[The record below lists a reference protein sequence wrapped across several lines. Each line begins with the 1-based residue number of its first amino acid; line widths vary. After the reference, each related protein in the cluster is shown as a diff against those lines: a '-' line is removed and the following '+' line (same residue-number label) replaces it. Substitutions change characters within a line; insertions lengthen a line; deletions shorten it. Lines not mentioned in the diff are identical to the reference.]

1 MLRRALFANP
11 ALPRNFTRR
20 VARRIP
26 GNAKLCEDPSVPYSK
41 PLMTTHNELRVGLVS
56 DTHGLLR
63 PEARAFLAGC
73 DYIVHGGDVGGADI
87 LDELAHMAPLIAVRG
102 NNDTQVWAA
111 RLAQTELVR
120 VGGIFLYV
128 IHNLEELDIDP
139 AAAGVRVVVS
149 GHSHQPKIEERAGI
163 LYVNPGS
170 CGPRRFKLPISAGE
184 LTVSESAVKARIVDL
199 ALATQT

>member
-1 MLRRALFANP
+1 M
-11 ALPRNFTRR
+11 
-20 VARRIP
+20 
-26 GNAKLCEDPSVPYSK
+26 PYSK
-41 PLMTTHNELRVGLVS
+41 PLMTTHNHLRVGLVS

-73 DYIVHGGDVGGADI
+73 DYIVHGGDVGDADI
-87 LDELAHMAPLIAVRG
+87 LDALAHMAPLIAVRG

-139 AAAGVRVVVS
+139 VAAGVRVVVS
-149 GHSHQPKIEERAGI
+149 GHSHQPKVEERAGI

-184 LTVSESAVKARIVDL
+184 LTVSGSAVNARIVDL
-199 ALATQT
+199 AASI

>member
-1 MLRRALFANP
+1 
-11 ALPRNFTRR
+11 
-20 VARRIP
+20 
-26 GNAKLCEDPSVPYSK
+26 
-41 PLMTTHNELRVGLVS
+41 MTTHDHLRVGLVS

-73 DYIVHGGDVGGADI
+73 DYIVHGGDVGDAEI
-87 LDELAHMAPLIAVRG
+87 LDALALIAPLIAVRG
-102 NNDTQVWAA
+102 NNDTQIWAA

-120 VGGIFLYV
+120 IGNIFLYV

-139 AAAGVRVVVS
+139 VAAGVRVVVS

-184 LTVSESAVKARIVDL
+184 LTVSGSAVNARIIDL
-199 ALATQT
+199 APT

>member
-1 MLRRALFANP
+1 MLRRALLANS

-20 VARRIP
+20 AARRIP
-26 GNAKLCEDPSVPYSK
+26 GYAKLCEDPSVPYSR
-41 PLMTTHNELRVGLVS
+41 PFMTTQNELRVGLVS

-73 DYIVHGGDVGGADI
+73 DYIVHGGDVGHAEI
-87 LDELAHMAPLIAVRG
+87 LDDLALMAPLIAVRG
-102 NNDTQVWAA
+102 NNDTQIWAA
-111 RLAQTELVR
+111 RLAPTELVR
-120 VGGIFLYV
+120 IGGIFLYV

-184 LTVSESAVKARIVDL
+184 LTVSGSAVNARIVDL
-199 ALATQT
+199 ASST